1 MRQAI
6 LCVAMSVLGAALCW
20 GQEIGKKPESAKTKP
35 VAALGWLVGGV
46 WTADATKLG
55 PGLQRI
61 ETRYQWSET
70 NTFLRFN
77 THFISEKGIARTYDG
92 NLFWSPEQKSLFMWY
107 MNGDNEITEG
117 PIRVEGDTWSLTFRS
132 PGGDGKVVDFR
143 VDVAQKTSDHYQWT
157 LLRKQSDAW
166 KELFSLEYLR
176 VKGS

>member
-6 LCVAMSVLGAALCW
+6 LCVAICVFGAALCR
-20 GQEIGKKPESAKTKP
+20 GQEVGKKTESTKP

-77 THFISEKGIARTYDG
+77 THFISEKGVVRTYDG
-92 NLFWSPEQKSLFMWY
+92 NLFWNPWQKSLFMWY
-107 MNGDNEITEG
+107 MSGDNEITEG
-117 PIRVEGDTWSLTFRS
+117 PVQLAGNNWTLTFRS
-132 PGGDGKVVDFR
+132 PVGEGKDVDFR
-143 VDVAQKTSDHYQWT
+143 VEVAQKTNDNYHWT
-157 LLRKQSDAW
+157 LFQKQGDAW
-166 KELFSLEYLR
+166 TELFSLEYLR